1 MFSFLYVIWTRDESN
16 KSSSFSICS
25 FLDLEFRPSQQ
36 PSLIFCIF
44 FNEFL
49 TERVDVVKNKTKYK
63 TNVLNIMR
71 FVHSSSYL
79 ISRRLRPALC
89 DSQNDTAF
97 RFRLATENSLWR
109 EYILEKYFLRVS
121 DKTPLCL
128 CVTWHEFRQIIQVL
142 SQTHIAFRC
151 MQLQLVRSYLSSELR
166 FQAKNFRKRCK
177 FVTVNKPGDEFSI
190 VKKEANKEIEKL
202 INRII

>member
-49 TERVDVVKNKTKYK
+49 TERIDVVKNKTKYK
-63 TNVLNIMR
+63 TTVLNIMR

-128 CVTWHEFRQIIQVL
+128 CVTWL
-142 SQTHIAFRC
+142 MNS
-151 MQLQLVRSYLSSELR
+151 VRLFKCL
-166 FQAKNFRKRCK
+166 AKHTSHLDVCNYSWLDLTW
-177 FVTVNKPGDEFSI
+177 VQS
-190 VKKEANKEIEKL
+190 
-202 INRII
+202 